1 MLRCKQTELKEP
13 GTNMAFHQNSYGKEL
28 ERERAA
34 LTLKIFIYGTPKEM
48 KGFKRNLRLE

>member
-1 MLRCKQTELKEP
+1 MPRCKQTELKEP